1 MSERIVPHALGGE
14 VCAVASKS
22 YAHRLYI
29 CAALSKEPTQILCD
43 NSCDDIMSTIRCLE
57 ALGAHFDGGRVLPI
71 DKSSLPSTPI
81 LDCGDSG
88 STLRFIMPIAAAL
101 GCGAEFN
108 VSDGLE
114 KRPIDALKHELMRH
128 GIRFVGDRMIGAL
141 RGNEFDIPGDISSQ
155 YISGLL
161 MALPL
166 IGGGTVNITTDV
178 QSSKYVDMTIDC
190 LRMSNIYVNRIG
202 NRIEVSGEYDIRGTH
217 RVEGDWSATAFWLCA
232 GAIGSNSISVTG
244 LNTQSLQGDKAI
256 LDLLK
261 KFGAHVAVSDDGTA
275 VTVSPAPLKCVE
287 IDASEI
293 PDLVPVLSVVCA
305 AAEGESR
312 IYNAHR
318 LRYKESDRL
327 NAISVMLTSLGADV
341 TELPD
346 GLIIRGGRRLH
357 GGRVSSF
364 NDHRIAMSA
373 AIASLICDGDV
384 EIDNFNCVNKSYP
397 DFKRDFTSLGGVIL
411 E

>member
-1 MSERIVPHALGGE
+1 MSERIVPHALSGE
-14 VCAVASKS
+14 VCAAASKS

-29 CAALSKEPTQILCD
+29 CTALSKEPTQILCS
-43 NSCDDIMSTIRCLE
+43 NSCDDVMSTIRCLE
-57 ALGAHFDGGRVLPI
+57 ALGAHFEGDRVFPI
-71 DKSSLPSTPI
+71 DFNSLPTTPL
-81 LDCGDSG
+81 LDCGSSG
-88 STLRFIMPIAAAL
+88 STLRFLMPIAAAL

-108 VSDGLE
+108 ISDALE
-114 KRPIDALKHELMRH
+114 KRPTDALKHELMRH
-128 GIRFVGDRMIGAL
+128 GIRFVGNRMIGGL

-166 IGGGTVNITTDV
+166 IGGGAVNITSDM
-178 QSSKYVDMTIDC
+178 QSSKYVDITIDC
-190 LRMSNIYVNRIG
+190 LRMSNIYVNQIG
-202 NRIEVSGEYDIRGTH
+202 NRIEVSGEYDLRGTH
-217 RVEGDWSATAFWLCA
+217 RVEGDWSAAAFWLCA
-232 GAIGSNSISVTG
+232 GVIGRNSIIVTG
-244 LNTQSLQGDKAI
+244 LNTQSLQGDRAI

-261 KFGAHVAVSDDGTA
+261 KFGADVSVSDDGTA
-275 VTVSPAPLKCVE
+275 VSVSPAPLKCVE
-287 IDASEI
+287 IDASDI

-312 IYNAHR
+312 IFNARR

-327 NAISVMLTSLGADV
+327 NAINVMLTSLGADV

-346 GLIIRGGRRLH
+346 GLIIRSTRRLH

-373 AIASLICDGDV
+373 AIASLICDGEI

-397 DFKRDFTSLGGVIL
+397 DFKRDFASLGGVIL